1 MTERES
7 NSVYGA
13 SSSNDA
19 TGASAPQPQQAQG
32 AQQSQCGS
40 QSQPGQ
46 GAQQPQPGS
55 QPQPG
60 WQSQQPQQPQPGPQP
75 QTQIGSQQQPGS
87 QPQPE
92 QPNAHGYWGQPS
104 ASCGVAYGAPNP
116 PAKKSKIP
124 LVILAVVLALIVA
137 LAVNL
142 FVSNTVFATKNIALI
157 HIEGTI
163 GQDSGANNAEGLL
176 SYLNDAEQDDSV
188 AAVVLRVDSGGGYSA
203 QGEEMAKYVKDFS
216 KPIVVSSGSTNASAA
231 YFISSQADYIYAN
244 ASSSVGSI
252 GTIIQLMDYS
262 DLLKMLGIDTTTI
275 ESSPS
280 KDSSYGTRAL
290 TSEEIAYY
298 QDQVDKINQ
307 VFIEAVSKGRNMSV
321 DDVKKL
327 ATGMTFTGSEGVSN
341 GLIDEVGT
349 LSDACKK
356 AASLAGVSHYGIVS
370 LDDSSSYEELLKL
383 LDN

>member
-13 SSSNDA
+13 SSSNDGA
-19 TGASAPQPQQAQG
+19 GASAPQPQQAQG
-32 AQQSQCGS
+32 AQQSQSGS
-40 QSQPGQ
+40 QPQPGWQ
-46 GAQQPQPGS
+46 PQQPQQPQPGS
-55 QPQPG
+55 QPQT
-60 WQSQQPQQPQPGPQP
+60 QTSSQPQPGSQP
-75 QTQIGSQQQPGS
+75 QFGS

-104 ASCGVAYGAPNP
+104 ATCGVAYGVPNP

-124 LVILAVVLALIVA
+124 LVILAIVLALIAA

>member
-55 QPQPG
+55 QPQP
-60 WQSQQPQQPQPGPQP
+60 
-75 QTQIGSQQQPGS
+75 QTGSQFQPGS
-87 QPQPE
+87 QSQSE

-104 ASCGVAYGAPNP
+104 ASCGVAGAPNP

-216 KPIVVSSGSTNASAA
+216 KPIVVSSGSSNASAA